1 MATVKYAE
9 VEWVLGQIQAD
20 CPTAIN
26 FNVAV
31 IWMQHVR
38 NDINCVS
45 RADNDQNESE
55 GPVQFIVGAEQIL
68 DRAELL

>member
-1 MATVKYAE
+1 
-9 VEWVLGQIQAD
+9 
-20 CPTAIN
+20 
-26 FNVAV
+26 
-31 IWMQHVR
+31 MQHVR